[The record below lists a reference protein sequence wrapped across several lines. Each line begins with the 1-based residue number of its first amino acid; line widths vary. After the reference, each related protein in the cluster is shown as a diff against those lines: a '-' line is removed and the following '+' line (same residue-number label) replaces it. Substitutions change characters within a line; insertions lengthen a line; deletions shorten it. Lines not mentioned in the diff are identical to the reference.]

1 MSERSS
7 ILLADG
13 DRLLRDSL
21 REQLGAGFDVVEAG
35 TGAAALAACRTAE
48 FGLAI
53 LDAGLAD
60 IDGCEVCR
68 RMRLAGLR
76 FPVIMLAAG
85 AGDGVPCPDASD
97 QLVKPFR
104 LATLLAMVE
113 ALMRRRDPGGAGAFM
128 VGPWSFR
135 PAARTLTALGGDGA
149 PVPLTEKETAILRYM
164 LQAGDRLVGRRELLD
179 HVWGYGAGVAT
190 RTLETHIYQLRQKI
204 EPDPSRPR
212 TLRTDPGG
220 YRLLT

>member
-7 ILLADG
+7 ILVADG

-21 REQLGAGFDVVEAG
+21 REQLSADFDVVEAG

-48 FGLAI
+48 PDLAI
-53 LDAGLAD
+53 LDTGLAD
-60 IDGCEVCR
+60 IDGREVCR

-76 FPVIMLAAG
+76 FPVIMLAA
-85 AGDGVPCPDASD
+85 DGGEPCPDASD
-97 QLVKPFR
+97 HLAKPLRF
-104 LATLLAMVE
+104 ATLLAMIE
-113 ALMRRRDPGGAGAFM
+113 ALMRRRDAGGAGVFM

-135 PAARTLTALGGDGA
+135 PAARTLTAIGGDGA
-149 PVPLTEKETAILRYM
+149 PVSLTEKETAILRHM
-164 LQAGDRLVGRRELLD
+164 LRAGGRLVSRTELLD

-190 RTLETHIYQLRQKI
+190 RTLETHIYQLRRKI